1 MKQSQSSTNPTT
13 PFSAAVM
20 DSFDSVSSRDSA
32 ARFFANRAA
41 PSCESIMRVIDSALE
56 VLELSDDNMMFD
68 ASASSGL
75 SYADESSSSSDD
87 GDQPGQ

>member
-20 DSFDSVSSRDSA
+20 NSFDSVSNRDSA

-41 PSCESIMRVIDSALE
+41 PSCESILRVIDSALE
-56 VLELSDDNMMFD
+56 VLELSDDMMFD
-68 ASASSGL
+68 ASASSGF

>member
-1 MKQSQSSTNPTT
+1 MKQSQSSTNPST
-13 PFSAAVM
+13 PFSAAAM
-20 DSFDSVSSRDSA
+20 DSFESVSSRDSA

-41 PSCESIMRVIDSALE
+41 PSCESILRVIDSALK
-56 VLELSDDNMMFD
+56 VLELSDDMMFD